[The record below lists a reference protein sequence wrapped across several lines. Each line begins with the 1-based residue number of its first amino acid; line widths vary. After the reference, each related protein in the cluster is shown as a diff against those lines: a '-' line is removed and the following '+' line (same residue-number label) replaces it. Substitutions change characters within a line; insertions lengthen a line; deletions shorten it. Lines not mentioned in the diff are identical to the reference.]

1 MSENNNKI
9 DIKKLLK
16 ENNISVPTR
25 EKEKDVKKIVS
36 NVPEGFDRSQ
46 VENSTAGVEI
56 DKEEVLK
63 KAPTKGGGVS
73 GNILSDE
80 QMASIAETL
89 KEIEEESIAAKKE
102 FDEWNQ
108 KQALEKRKNGELD
121 VEEDDD
127 DSDEIVIIDEDDIVY
142 NKKEH
147 KEDDGVVDKEADIA
161 DFNKKYKEA
170 VVIIDKSKMGQVVNF
185 TDDERAKLEKVKK
198 IKLEEVET
206 LELANLKCKRV
217 KKGSA
222 EKILKKVNSVRTT
235 PIVLPISGFTAVMK
249 GCSTFELMG
258 LVSTNNNTV
267 EGLISK
273 WTLIHSKL
281 ESTSIGDMDFNKFLN
296 SVSQMEYE
304 IFVYG
309 ILCAT
314 FPDEDTFPLVCPKC
328 QTEIEHKYLVRTL
341 LRAELMS
348 ERLKESVAKVVDAS
362 YIDERAKECFEN
374 SLLNTNEIIVLPVS
388 QYVFKIGVQTAYS
401 FIYDS
406 VDAIDKMDTKYSQAA
421 ILSSTVESIFIEDPD
436 DGSYFEIEDTE
447 DKIKIIY
454 SLGSKDISILG
465 AKISKLVEGMQ
476 FEFGLMDVNCGNN
489 KCKNHVNTVPV
500 DMDSI
505 LFHKY
510 QQTMNTTIE

>member
-1 MSENNNKI
+1 MSENNNNKI

-16 ENNISVPTR
+16 ENNIPVQTR
-25 EKEKDVKKIVS
+25 EKETDVKKIVS

-46 VENSTAGVEI
+46 VENSTDGVEI
-56 DKEEVLK
+56 DKKDVLK

-73 GNILSDE
+73 GNIISDE
-80 QMASIAETL
+80 QMAAIEATL
-89 KEIEEESIAAKKE
+89 QELEEETIAAKKE

-108 KQALEKRKNGELD
+108 KQALEKRKNGELEQED
-121 VEEDDD
+121 EEDE
-127 DSDEIVIIDEDDIVY
+127 DSDEIVIIDEDD
-142 NKKEH
+142 KKAD
-147 KEDDGVVDKEADIA
+147 KVEDDSVVDKEADIA
-161 DFNKKYKEA
+161 EFNKKYKEA

-185 TDDERAKLEKVKK
+185 TEDERAKLEKVKK

-206 LELANLKCKRV
+206 IELANLKCKRV

-314 FPDEDTFPLVCPKC
+314 FPDEDTFPLICPKC
-328 QTEIEHKYLVRTL
+328 QTEIDHKYLVRTL

-348 ERLKESVAKVVDAS
+348 ERLKAEVARVVDAS
-362 YIDERAKECFEN
+362 YTEERAKECFEN

-406 VDAIDKMDTKYSQAA
+406 VDAIDKMDAKYSQAA
-421 ILSSTVESIFIEDPD
+421 ILSSTVESVFIEDPD